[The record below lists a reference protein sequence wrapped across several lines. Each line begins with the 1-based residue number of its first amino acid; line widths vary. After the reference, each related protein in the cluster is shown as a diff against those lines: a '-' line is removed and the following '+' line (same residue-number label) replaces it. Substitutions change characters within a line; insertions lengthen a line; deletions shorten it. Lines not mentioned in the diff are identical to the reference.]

1 MSRRNRKIDK
11 REPVVDPKYADVT
24 LGHFTSKLMWDGKKE
39 LARRIIY
46 KAFDEIEKRSSQED
60 PLSVF
65 KKALE
70 NCRPS
75 LEVRSRRVGGATYQ
89 VPVDVRQA
97 RRTTLAMRWLILHSR
112 SRKEKTMA
120 SRLAAELLDAY
131 NNKGLSIKKKEDV
144 HRMAEANRA
153 FSHYNW

>member
-1 MSRRNRKIDK
+1 MSRRGRKIEK
-11 REPVVDPKYADVT
+11 RDIPLDPKYKNVSVS
-24 LGHFTSKLMWDGKKE
+24 HFTNKLMWDGKKE
-39 LARRIIY
+39 LARRIVY
-46 KAFDEIEKRSSQED
+46 QAFDEIDKKSSQKA
-60 PLSVF
+60 LSVF
-65 KKALE
+65 EKALE
-70 NCRPS
+70 NCKPA

-89 VPVDVRQA
+89 VPVDVRPS
-97 RRTTLAMRWLILHSR
+97 RRTTLAMRWIILHSR

-120 SRLAAELLDAY
+120 GRLAAELMDAY

>member
-1 MSRRNRKIDK
+1 MSRRNRKIDT
-11 REPVVDPKYADVT
+11 REPAVDPKYGDPT
-24 LGHFTSKLMWDGKKE
+24 LGHFINKLMWDGKKE
-39 LARRIIY
+39 LARKLIY
-46 KAFDEIEKRSSQED
+46 SAFEEISKKASQD
-60 PLSVF
+60 ALSVF

-70 NCRPS
+70 NCKPS

-89 VPVDVRQA
+89 VPVDVRPV

-112 SRKEKTMA
+112 SRKEKTMS
-120 SRLAAELLDAY
+120 SRLAEELLDAY
-131 NNKGLSIKKKEDV
+131 NNKGQSIKKREDV